1 MRHLDEED
9 EVRPPDL
16 AAWIASRSLS
26 HRGAAK
32 ALDISTDRLY
42 RFLDGSVRIPEHIAL
57 ACAAISHP
65 LPPWRAK

>member
-1 MRHLDEED
+1 MKAS
-9 EVRPPDL
+9 DL
-16 AAWIASRSLS
+16 TAWIASRGLS

-32 ALDISTDRLY
+32 ALDVSGNRLY

-65 LPPWRAK
+65 LPPWRAR